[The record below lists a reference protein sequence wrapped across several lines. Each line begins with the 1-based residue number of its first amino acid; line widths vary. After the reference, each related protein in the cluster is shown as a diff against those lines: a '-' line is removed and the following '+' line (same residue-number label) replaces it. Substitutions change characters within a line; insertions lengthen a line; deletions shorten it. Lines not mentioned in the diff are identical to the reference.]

1 MSGEAEETGE
11 TVETVEAGEAVGGEE
26 VTITVHSL
34 FSILII
40 NIVILLHE

>member
-11 TVETVEAGEAVGGEE
+11 AIEAGEAVGGEE
-26 VTITVHSL
+26 VTVTVHTL

-40 NIVILLHE
+40 NVVILSYEL

>member
-11 TVETVEAGEAVGGEE
+11 AIEAGEAVGGEE
-26 VTITVHSL
+26 VTVTVHTL

-40 NIVILLHE
+40 NIVILLYG